1 MTTDSDMPDKD
12 PLAKAKLVL
21 ASASPR
27 RLALLRQMGVY
38 PDHLHPADIDE
49 TPKRLEHPRFLA
61 RRLAKEKARRGA
73 EIVHAMPG
81 LEHSLVL
88 AADTVVAVGRRILPK
103 PVDKDEARECLRLLS
118 GRTHKV
124 YTGVCLINA
133 KGKSHHK
140 LVESK
145 VRFERLSRKVIDAYL
160 FSGEWQG
167 KAGGYAIQGRAGCF
181 VLQISGSYSAIV
193 GLPLAETVELLT
205 AQDYPIF
212 ECWQKDEV

>member
-1 MTTDSDMPDKD
+1 MTTDSIVPSEA
-12 PLAKAKLVL
+12 PLAKVRLVL

-27 RLALLRQMGVY
+27 RLALLHQIGVY

-61 RRLAKEKARRGA
+61 RRLAREKAQKA
-73 EIVHAMPG
+73 EKIVHSMPN
-81 LEHSLVL
+81 LEHALVL

-103 PVDKDEARECLRLLS
+103 PVDEDEARECLRILS

-140 LVESK
+140 LVEAR
-145 VRFERLSRKVIDAYL
+145 VRFERLSSQMINAYL
-160 FSGEWQG
+160 LSGEWQG

-181 VLQISGSYSAIV
+181 SLQIYGSYSAIV

-205 AQDYPIF
+205 GQNYPVFDY
-212 ECWQKDEV
+212 WQKDEA

>member
-1 MTTDSDMPDKD
+1 MTESAAMPEEDS
-12 PLAKAKLVL
+12 LAKVKLVL

-27 RLALLRQMGVY
+27 RLALLRQIGVY

-49 TPKRLEHPRFLA
+49 TPRRLEHPRFLA
-61 RRLAKEKARRGA
+61 RRLAKEKAERGA
-73 EIVHAMPG
+73 EKVRVLPD
-81 LEHSLVL
+81 LENALVL

-103 PVDKDEARECLRLLS
+103 PVDEDEARECLRLLS

-140 LVESK
+140 LVESR
-145 VRFERLSRKVIDAYL
+145 VRFERLGRAVIEAYL
-160 FSGEWQG
+160 QSGEWQG
-167 KAGGYAIQGRAGCF
+167 KAGGYAIQGRAGSF
-181 VLQISGSYSAIV
+181 ALQISGSYSGIV

-205 AQDYPIF
+205 TQNYPVF
-212 ECWQKDEV
+212 EHWQKDEV

>member
-1 MTTDSDMPDKD
+1 MTTDSVMPDND
-12 PLAKAKLVL
+12 SLVKAKLVL

-27 RLALLRQMGVY
+27 RLALLRQIGVY

-61 RRLAKEKARRGA
+61 RRLAKEKAQRSA
-73 EIVHAMPG
+73 KIVHAMPG
-81 LEHSLVL
+81 LEHALVL

-103 PVDKDEARECLRLLS
+103 PVDEDEARECLRLLS

-145 VRFERLSRKVIDAYL
+145 VRFERLGRKVIDAYL

-193 GLPLAETVELLT
+193 GLPLAQTVELLT
-205 AQDYPIF
+205 TQDYPVF
-212 ECWQKDEV
+212 ERWQKDEV

>member
-1 MTTDSDMPDKD
+1 MPNTTL
-12 PLAKAKLVL
+12 LAKAKLVL

-27 RLALLRQMGVY
+27 RLALLHQIGVY

-61 RRLAKEKARRGA
+61 RRLAKEKAEKGVKITR
-73 EIVHAMPG
+73 AMPD
-81 LEHSLVL
+81 LKHALVL
-88 AADTVVAVGRRILPK
+88 AADTVVAVGRQILPK
-103 PVDKDEARECLRLLS
+103 PVDEDEARECLRILS

-133 KGKSHHK
+133 KGKSRHR
-140 LVESK
+140 LVEAR
-145 VRFERLSRKVIDAYL
+145 VRFEELSSQMINSYL
-160 FSGEWQG
+160 LSAEWQG

-181 VLQISGSYSAIV
+181 ALQIEGSYSGIV

-205 AQDYPIF
+205 AQNYPVF
-212 ECWQKDEV
+212 ERWPKEGV

>member
-1 MTTDSDMPDKD
+1 MTTDSAMPDKD

-27 RLALLRQMGVY
+27 RLALLRQIGVY

-61 RRLAKEKARRGA
+61 RRLAKEKAQRGA
-73 EIVHAMPG
+73 EIVHAMPEF
-81 LEHSLVL
+81 EHALVL

-103 PVDKDEARECLRLLS
+103 PVDEDEARECLRLLS

-124 YTGVCLINA
+124 YTGVCLING
-133 KGKSHHK
+133 KGKRHHK
-140 LVESK
+140 LVETR
-145 VRFERLSRKVIDAYL
+145 VRFERLGREVIDAYL
-160 FSGEWQG
+160 RSGEWQG

-181 VLQISGSYSAIV
+181 ALQIAGSYSAIV

-205 AQDYPIF
+205 TQNYPVF
-212 ECWQKDEV
+212 ERWQKDEV

>member
-1 MTTDSDMPDKD
+1 MTTNSVMPEED
-12 PLAKAKLVL
+12 PRVKTKLVL

-27 RLALLRQMGVY
+27 RLALLRQIGVF

-49 TPKRLEHPRFLA
+49 TPRRLEHPRFLA
-61 RRLAKEKARRGA
+61 RRLAKEKAQRGA
-73 EIVHAMPG
+73 ELVCVMPEFEHA
-81 LEHSLVL
+81 LVL
-88 AADTVVAVGRRILPK
+88 AADTVVAVGRKILPK
-103 PVDKDEARECLRLLS
+103 PVDEDEARECLRLLS

-140 LVESK
+140 LVESR
-145 VRFERLSRKVIDAYL
+145 VRFERLGREVIEAYL
-160 FSGEWQG
+160 LSGEWQG

-181 VLQISGSYSAIV
+181 ALQISGSYSGIV

-205 AQDYPIF
+205 TQNYPVF
-212 ECWQKDEV
+212 EHWQKDEV

>member
-1 MTTDSDMPDKD
+1 MTTDSVMPDND
-12 PLAKAKLVL
+12 SLVKAKLVL

-27 RLALLRQMGVY
+27 RLALLRQIGVY

-61 RRLAKEKARRGA
+61 RRLAKEKAQRSA
-73 EIVHAMPG
+73 KIVHAMPG
-81 LEHSLVL
+81 LEHALVL

-103 PVDKDEARECLRLLS
+103 PVDEDEARECLRLLS

-145 VRFERLSRKVIDAYL
+145 VRFERLGHKVIDAYL

-193 GLPLAETVELLT
+193 GLPLAQTVELLT
-205 AQDYPIF
+205 TQDYPVF
-212 ECWQKDEV
+212 ERWQKDEV